1 MSIFIDTADIEQAKA
16 AKESGWVHGITTNPI
31 LLSNTGSSAFEIL
44 QQLAEL
50 NIGLLFY
57 QLVSIGK
64 EDMLKE
70 VQLAKAIAG
79 DQLVLK
85 LPPTKQ
91 GFQII
96 PHLPPE
102 VICCVTAVYSVAQA
116 LVARESG
123 VRFIAVYVGRATKLL
138 GDGLSLITE
147 ISRVLQGSQTQLIA
161 ASLKSPIEASSAI
174 LSGADHLTMPFDV
187 LNALTY
193 HEHSEDAVNDLN
205 ANGSGLQL

>member
-1 MSIFIDTADIEQAKA
+1 MSIFIDTADIEKAKA

-147 ISRVLQGSQTQLIA
+147 ISRVLQGSQTQLLA

-174 LSGADHLTMPFDV
+174 ISGADHLTMPFDV

>member
-31 LLSNTGSSAFEIL
+31 LLANSGSSVADTL
-44 QQLAEL
+44 QQLTEL
-50 NIGLLFY
+50 NLGLLFY
-57 QLVSIGK
+57 QFVATCK

-70 VQLAKAIAG
+70 AQLAKEIAG

-85 LPPTKQ
+85 LPPTKL

-96 PHLPPE
+96 QYLPEEIP
-102 VICCVTAVYSVAQA
+102 CCITAIYSVAQA

-123 VRFIAVYVGRATKLL
+123 VQYIAVYVNRATKLL

-147 ISRVLQGSQTQLIA
+147 ISRALQGGQAQLLA
-161 ASLKSPIEASSAI
+161 ASLKSPMEASSAI
-174 LSGADHLTMPFDV
+174 LSGADHLTLPFDV
-187 LNALTY
+187 LSALTY
-193 HEHSEDAVNDLN
+193 HEHSEDAVSNFN

>member
-1 MSIFIDTADIEQAKA
+1 MSTFIDTADIEQAKV
-16 AKESGWVHGITTNPI
+16 AKESGWIHGITTNPI
-31 LLSNTGSSAFEIL
+31 LLADSSSSVSDTL
-44 QQLAEL
+44 QQLTEL
-50 NIGLLFY
+50 NMGLLFY
-57 QLVSIGK
+57 QLIATCK

-70 VQLAKAIAG
+70 AQIAKEIAG

-96 PHLPPE
+96 QYLPQEIP
-102 VICCVTAVYSVAQA
+102 CCITAVYSAAQA

-123 VRFIAVYVGRATKLL
+123 VRYIAVYVSRATKLL

-147 ISRVLQGSQTQLIA
+147 ISRILQGSQTQLLA
-161 ASLKSPIEASSAI
+161 ASLKSPMAASSAI
-174 LSGADHLTMPFDV
+174 LSGADHLTLPFDV
-187 LNALTY
+187 LSALTY
-193 HEHSEDAVNDLN
+193 HEHSEDAVSNFN

>member
-16 AKESGWVHGITTNPI
+16 ALETGWVHGITTNPI
-31 LLSNTGSSAFEIL
+31 LLSNADSSVSDIL
-44 QQLAEL
+44 QQLAGL

-57 QLVSIGK
+57 QLTATCRD
-64 EDMLKE
+64 EMLKE
-70 VQLAKAIAG
+70 AQLAKEIAG

-102 VICCVTAVYSVAQA
+102 VTCCVTAIYSAAQA
-116 LVARESG
+116 VVARESG
-123 VRFIAVYVGRATKLL
+123 VRYIAVYVSRATKLL

-147 ISRVLQGSQTQLIA
+147 ISRILQGSQTQLLA
-161 ASLKSPIEASSAI
+161 ASLKSPMEASSAI
-174 LSGADHLTMPFDV
+174 LAGADHLTLPFDV
-187 LNALTY
+187 LSQLTY
-193 HEHSEDAVNDLN
+193 HEYSEDAVNN
-205 ANGSGLQL
+205 FNENGSGLQL

>member
-1 MSIFIDTADIEQAKA
+1 MSIFIDTADIEQAKT
-16 AKESGWVHGITTNPI
+16 AKESGWIRGITTNPI
-31 LLSNTGSSAFEIL
+31 LLSNTVSSSSNIL

-57 QLVSIGK
+57 QLISTGK
-64 EDMLKE
+64 ENMLKE
-70 VQLAKAIAG
+70 AQLANEIAG

-85 LPPTKQ
+85 LPSTQQ

-96 PHLPPE
+96 PYLPHE
-102 VICCVTAVYSVAQA
+102 VTCCVTAVYSVAQA

-123 VRFIAVYVGRATKLL
+123 VRYIAVYVGRATRLL

-147 ISRVLQGSQTQLIA
+147 ISRVLQGSHTQLLA
-161 ASLKSPIEASSAI
+161 ASLKTPMEASSAI
-174 LSGADHLTMPFDV
+174 LAGADHLTMPFDV

-193 HEHSEDAVNDLN
+193 HEHSENAVKDFN

>member
-1 MSIFIDTADIEQAKA
+1 MSIFIDTANIEQAKE
-16 AKESGWVHGITTNPI
+16 AKESGWIHGITTNPI
-31 LLSNTGSSAFEIL
+31 LLSSTGSSVSDAL
-44 QQLAEL
+44 RQLAEL

-57 QLVSIGK
+57 QLVSTGK
-64 EDMLKE
+64 ENMLKE
-70 VQLAKAIAG
+70 TQLAKEIAG

-96 PHLPPE
+96 PYLPPE
-102 VICCVTAVYSVAQA
+102 ITCCVTAVYSVAQA

-123 VRFIAVYVGRATKLL
+123 VRYIAVYVGRATKLL

-147 ISRVLQGSQTQLIA
+147 ISRVLQGSQTQLLA
-161 ASLKSPIEASSAI
+161 ASLKSPMEASSAI
-174 LSGADHLTMPFDV
+174 LAGADHLTLPFDV
-187 LNALTY
+187 LNTLTY
-193 HEHSEDAVNDLN
+193 HEHSEDAVKDFN

>member
-44 QQLAEL
+44 LQLAEL

-70 VQLAKAIAG
+70 AQLAKAIAG

-102 VICCVTAVYSVAQA
+102 VTCCVTAVYSVAQA

-123 VRFIAVYVGRATKLL
+123 VRFIAVYVGRATRLL

-147 ISRVLQGSQTQLIA
+147 ISRVLQGSHTQLLA
-161 ASLKSPIEASSAI
+161 ASLKTPMEASSAI
-174 LSGADHLTMPFDV
+174 LAGADHLTMPFDV

>member
-1 MSIFIDTADIEQAKA
+1 MSIFIDTADIEQAKT
-16 AKESGWVHGITTNPI
+16 AKESGWIRGITTNPI
-31 LLSNTGSSAFEIL
+31 LLSNTVSSTSNIL

-57 QLVSIGK
+57 QLISTGK
-64 EDMLKE
+64 ENMLKE
-70 VQLAKAIAG
+70 AQLANEIAG

-85 LPPTKQ
+85 LPPTQQ
-91 GFQII
+91 GFEII
-96 PHLPPE
+96 PYLPQE
-102 VICCVTAVYSVAQA
+102 VTCCVTAVYSVAQA

-123 VRFIAVYVGRATKLL
+123 VRYIAVYVGRATRLL

-147 ISRVLQGSQTQLIA
+147 ISRVLQGSHTQLLA
-161 ASLKSPIEASSAI
+161 ASLKTPMEASSAI
-174 LSGADHLTMPFDV
+174 LAGADHLTMPFDV

-193 HEHSEDAVNDLN
+193 HEHSEDAVKDFN

>member
-16 AKESGWVHGITTNPI
+16 VKGSGWVYGITTNPI
-31 LLSNTGSSAFEIL
+31 LLANSGSPVTDTL

-50 NIGLLFY
+50 NMGLLFY
-57 QLVSIGK
+57 QLIATCK

-70 VQLAKAIAG
+70 AQLAKEIAG
-79 DQLVLK
+79 AQLVLK

-96 PHLPPE
+96 PHIPQEIP
-102 VICCVTAVYSVAQA
+102 CCVTAIYSVAQA

-123 VRFIAVYVGRATKLL
+123 VRYIAVYVSRATKLL
-138 GDGLSLITE
+138 GDGLSLITK
-147 ISRVLQGSQTQLIA
+147 ISRVLQGSQTQLLA
-161 ASLKSPIEASSAI
+161 ASLKSPLEASSAI
-174 LSGADHLTMPFDV
+174 LAGADHLALPFDV
-187 LNALTY
+187 LSALTY
-193 HEHSEDAVNDLN
+193 HEHSEDAVSNFN

>member
-1 MSIFIDTADIEQAKA
+1 MSIFIDTADIEQAKT
-16 AKESGWVHGITTNPI
+16 AKESGWIRGITTNPI
-31 LLSNTGSSAFEIL
+31 LLSNTVSSASNIL

-57 QLVSIGK
+57 QLISTGK
-64 EDMLKE
+64 ENMLKE
-70 VQLAKAIAG
+70 AQLANEIAG

-85 LPPTKQ
+85 LPPTQQ

-96 PHLPPE
+96 PYLPQE

-123 VRFIAVYVGRATKLL
+123 VRYIAVYVGRATRLL

-147 ISRVLQGSQTQLIA
+147 ISRVLQGSHTQLLA
-161 ASLKSPIEASSAI
+161 ASLKTPMEASSAI
-174 LSGADHLTMPFDV
+174 LAGADHLTMPFDV
-187 LNALTY
+187 LSALTY
-193 HEHSEDAVNDLN
+193 HEHSENAVKDFN

>member
-31 LLSNTGSSAFEIL
+31 LLSSTGSSASDTL
-44 QQLAEL
+44 RQLAEL
-50 NIGLLFY
+50 NSGLLFY
-57 QLVSIGK
+57 QILSTGK
-64 EDMLKE
+64 ENMMKE
-70 VQLAKAIAG
+70 AHLAKEIAG

-96 PHLPPE
+96 PYLPPE
-102 VICCVTAVYSVAQA
+102 VTCCVTAVYSVAQA

-123 VRFIAVYVGRATKLL
+123 VGYIAVYVGRATKLL

-147 ISRVLQGSQTQLIA
+147 ISRVLQGSQTQLLA
-161 ASLKSPIEASSAI
+161 ASLKSPMEASSAI
-174 LSGADHLTMPFDV
+174 LAGADHLTLPFNV
-187 LNALTY
+187 LNTLTY
-193 HEHSEDAVNDLN
+193 HEHSEEAVKDFNV
-205 ANGSGLQL
+205 NGSGLQL